1 MHLTQTHLS
10 YVGLGDTADLC
21 IGSDKVTILLEDLEE
36 TWIVTLS
43 SEVAFHFIWFG
54 RNQMKLVKEA
64 QSNIIAIY
72 KLKSKKNFFQAFF
85 LVKYLSNSDV
95 RILVI

>member
-10 YVGLGDTADLC
+10 YVGPDDTADHF
-21 IGSDKVTILLEDLEE
+21 IGSDEVTILLEDVEE
-36 TWIVTLS
+36 TQIVSLS

-54 RNQMKLVKEA
+54 RNPMKLVNEA

-72 KLKSKKNFFQAFF
+72 KLKK
-85 LVKYLSNSDV
+85 
-95 RILVI
+95 